1 MSYRERY
8 EQWLNDDFFDETTR
22 RELKSLT
29 DEKELKIDFIA
40 IWNSVLA
47 VCVV

>member
-8 EQWLNDDFFDETTR
+8 EQWLNDEFFDDATR

-29 DEKELKIDFIA
+29 DYNKPVDAEEKFGTRFRQSL
-40 IWNSVLA
+40 S
-47 VCVV
+47 